1 MSDKVVKEVDVNQ
14 KPKTTDASSWPDG
27 YLKYQYLTVGFQTP
41 TCVHIPMDEVS
52 SVSLF

>member
-1 MSDKVVKEVDVNQ
+1 MIGKVVKEVDVNQ
-14 KPKTTDASSWPDG
+14 KPKTTDASSWPDV